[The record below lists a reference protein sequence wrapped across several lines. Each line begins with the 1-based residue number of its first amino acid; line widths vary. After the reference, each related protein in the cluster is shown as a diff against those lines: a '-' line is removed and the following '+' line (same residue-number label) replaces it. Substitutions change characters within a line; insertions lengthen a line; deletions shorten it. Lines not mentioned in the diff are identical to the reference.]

1 MNGFQWL
8 GYGATPPQVGNNLD
22 FLMRLTDPII
32 QMQGM
37 AQYLGW
43 LNEAMR
49 QDRAIAA
56 QLEKERNEQIRQQK
70 LIEENML
77 RTQAAMQAEAQ
88 KIRAE
93 RTANLMQGIGNVAM
107 FFSEFLK
114 DHPNIFK
121 IRRRSNPRTNNPSNN
136 PTLGGS

>member
-1 MNGFQWL
+1 MNGFNWL
-8 GYGATPPQVGNNLD
+8 GHSATPPQLGNNLD
-22 FLMRLTDPII
+22 FIMRLTDPIF
-32 QMQGM
+32 QMQAM

-49 QDRAIAA
+49 QDRVLAA

-70 LIEENML
+70 QIEENML

-107 FFSEFLK
+107 FFYEFLK
-114 DHPNIFK
+114 DNPNIFK
-121 IRRRSNPRTNNPSNN
+121 PRSRKPKTNANPNA
-136 PTLGGS
+136 GGS

>member
-8 GYGATPPQVGNNLD
+8 GYGATPLQVGNNLD
-22 FLMRLTDPII
+22 FLMRLTDPIV
-32 QMQGM
+32 QMQAM

-49 QDRAIAA
+49 QDRALAA

-70 LIEENML
+70 LIEENL
-77 RTQAAMQAEAQ
+77 RRTQAALQSEVQ
-88 KIRAE
+88 KLRAE

-107 FFSEFLK
+107 FFAEFLK
-114 DHPNIFK
+114 EHPNIFK
-121 IRRRSNPRTNNPSNN
+121 IQRRTNPRTSNPPSNPN
-136 PTLGGS
+136 SGG